1 MDTEYGLG
9 WHRELPDINDWD
21 ILEHP
26 MAAQLLL
33 RPKPL
38 FRDGLPGAELG
49 APMGAVGLPQEVDLR
64 PFCPP
69 VENQG
74 RLGSCTAQA
83 AVGVVEY
90 LERRALRRHTDGSR
104 LFVYKTTRNLLGWT
118 GDTGAYVRTTL
129 QALAKF
135 GVPPERYW
143 PYIVDKFD
151 VEPTAFLYTLASSAR
166 TLSYFRLDRR
176 RSREALLDVIKR
188 VAAMGLPS
196 QFGFTVYG
204 YGNAAGEFPMPT
216 EGQRR
221 LGGHAVVCVGY
232 DDGRVIGDSVG
243 ALRIRNS
250 WGTGWGESGYGWL
263 PYDYVLEG
271 LSADFW
277 VIMSQDYIGD

>member
-1 MDTEYGLG
+1 MTEYGLG

-21 ILEHP
+21 IVDHP
-26 MAAQLLL
+26 MAQKLIL

-38 FRDGLPGAELG
+38 FQDALAGVELTSKELS
-49 APMGAVGLPQEVDLR
+49 AGLPQEVDLR
-64 PFCPP
+64 KFCSPI
-69 VENQG
+69 ENQG

-83 AVGVVEY
+83 ALGVVEY
-90 LERRALRRHTDGSR
+90 LEKRALGRHVDGSR
-104 LFVYKTTRNLLGWT
+104 LFTYKVTRSLLGWR
-118 GDTGAYVRTTL
+118 GDTGAYVRTTI
-129 QALAKF
+129 QSLAKV

-143 PYIVDKFD
+143 PYDVAKFD
-151 VEPTAFLYTLASSAR
+151 DEPPALAYALAGSAR
-166 TLSYFRLDRR
+166 ALSYFRLDGR
-176 RSREALLDVIKR
+176 RSREALLSIIKR

-196 QFGFTVYG
+196 QFGFVVYS
-204 YGNAAGEFPMPT
+204 YGNEKGEFPMPE

-232 DDGRVIGDSVG
+232 DDSRVIGDSVG

-263 PYDYVLEG
+263 PYDYVLAG
-271 LSADFW
+271 LAWDWW